1 MKNLHRY
8 QPIALAGTLLVLV
21 VIIAFSL
28 FKLEKEIDEF
38 GLFTKDERYWNSTR
52 VEMELLR
59 LINQLNLFVITPTED
74 NRAQIDIRKE
84 ILWSRVNIITQGS
97 TRDLIE
103 QIDQSSLETGYR
115 LIGLLERLDGEMV
128 ALTPNKARYYSGQFE
143 DFVTLY
149 MQASRTV
156 ASAISEV
163 ESTFAIKV
171 QHNYRLMAILLL
183 LVLAIGS
190 LFTWVNYRELKRNQ
204 RLAREA
210 AAANQAKS
218 EFLSN
223 MSHEI
228 RTPLNGI
235 IGSLQLMRMET
246 LPPALVPLT
255 EDMGA
260 CSQNLLHL
268 LNDILDLSRLQQ
280 HKLQLEHKAFSLH
293 QAVQDVV
300 RVVNSSVQS
309 KRLQLNIR
317 KDPALPAVIM
327 GDHFRLQQVL
337 INLLSNATKFTSEG
351 HITLRLQM
359 NRQLDQQHY
368 ELKIEVSDTGIGIS
382 PEAQQQI
389 FSPFTQADGS
399 TTRRFGGSGLG
410 LSLCKE
416 IVSVMGGEIGVRSQ
430 VGEGATFWI
439 LLPVEV
445 AAASAEVS
453 NVEPSA
459 PERPVVDAPV
469 VAPVPSEIPEA
480 GPEAPPAAPV
490 VMEVAAV
497 AQDASSI
504 LVVEDNVINANLA
517 GAILKK
523 LGYACEFAENGQ
535 IAFEKCQQQRYQLI
549 LMDCQM
555 PVMDGLTC
563 TLKLRSEPNLN
574 QSTPIVALT
583 ANAMQEDQERC
594 IEVGMNA
601 FIAKPVSIQ
610 RLQGVLS
617 QYLGG

>member
-8 QPIALAGTLLVLV
+8 QPVALAGTLLILV
-21 VIIAFSL
+21 CVIAFSL

-59 LINQLNLFVITPTED
+59 LINQLNFFVITETDES
-74 NRAQIDIRKE
+74 RAAIDIRKE

-97 TRDLIE
+97 TKELIE
-103 QIDQSSLETGYR
+103 QIDQSSLETAYR
-115 LIGLLERLDGEMV
+115 LIGLLEKLDRDI
-128 ALTPNKARYYSGQFE
+128 ASLTPNKAKHYSAQFE
-143 DFVTLY
+143 DFVALY

-171 QHNYRLMAILLL
+171 QHNYRLMAMLLL
-183 LVLAIGS
+183 LVLMIGS
-190 LFTWVNYRELKRNQ
+190 LFTWVNYRELRRNQ

-235 IGSLQLMRMET
+235 IGSLQLMRLEQ
-246 LPPALVPLT
+246 LPPTLTPLIQ
-255 EDMGA
+255 DMNA
-260 CSQNLLHL
+260 CSQNLLQL
-268 LNDILDLSRLQQ
+268 LNSILDLSRLQQ
-280 HKLQLEHKAFSLH
+280 QKLQLEYQAFSLH
-293 QAVQDVV
+293 QAVEDVV
-300 RVVNSSVQS
+300 RVVNGSIQS
-309 KRLQLNIR
+309 KKLQLNIR
-317 KDPALPAVIM
+317 KDPALPSIIM

-337 INLLSNATKFTSEG
+337 INLLSNAAKFTSEG
-351 HITLRLQM
+351 HVTLRLLL
-359 NRQLDQQHY
+359 NRQLDEQHY
-368 ELKIEVSDTGIGIS
+368 EIKIEVSDTGIGIS

-389 FSPFTQADGS
+389 FSPFTQADSS

-416 IVSVMGGEIGVRSQ
+416 IISSMGGEIGVRSQ
-430 VGEGATFWI
+430 IGQGSTFWI
-439 LLPVEV
+439 LLNVEV
-445 AAASAEVS
+445 ADSTAVITNMESAIPDVQATALVSASNHHQAKNS
-453 NVEPSA
+453 DSD
-459 PERPVVDAPV
+459 RPAL
-469 VAPVPSEIPEA
+469 
-480 GPEAPPAAPV
+480 
-490 VMEVAAV
+490 
-497 AQDASSI
+497 I

-523 LGYACEFAENGQ
+523 LGYQCEFAENGQ
-535 IAFEKCQQQRYQLI
+535 IAFEMCQQQQYQLI

-555 PVMDGLTC
+555 PVMDGLAC
-563 TLKLRSEPNLN
+563 TFKLRAESNLN

-583 ANAMQEDQERC
+583 ANAMLEDQQRC

-610 RLQGVLS
+610 RLQGVLE
-617 QYLGG
+617 QYIAELK